1 MAVNNAEERTIL
13 MAQAAHPGEPRVATP
28 ACVVSAAA
36 GQALTSALS
45 AGETVWVPSQFQL

>member
-1 MAVNNAEERTIL
+1 MNNAEERTIL